1 MRMASLLRLSKK
13 DKEVM
18 AMIKVTGDLI
28 IDIDEDVQFLISKET
43 NVWVVILDKELP
55 KLIQALQQ
63 VQNMKES
70 GE

>member
-1 MRMASLLRLSKK
+1 
-13 DKEVM
+13 
-18 AMIKVTGDLI
+18 MIKVTSDLI

-43 NVWVVILDKELP
+43 NACVVILDKELP

>member
-1 MRMASLLRLSKK
+1 MASLLRLSKK

-28 IDIDEDVQFLISKET
+28 IDIDEDVQFLISKAT

-70 GE
+70 EE

>member
-28 IDIDEDVQFLISKET
+28 IDIDEDVQFLISK
-43 NVWVVILDKELP
+43 
-55 KLIQALQQ
+55 
-63 VQNMKES
+63 
-70 GE
+70 

>member
-1 MRMASLLRLSKK
+1 MSNMCFVGN
-13 DKEVM
+13 EF
-18 AMIKVTGDLI
+18 KVTDDLI

-63 VQNMKES
+63 VQKMKES

>member
-1 MRMASLLRLSKK
+1 MASLLRLSKK

>member
-1 MRMASLLRLSKK
+1 MASLLRLSKK

-18 AMIKVTGDLI
+18 AMIKVTVDLI
-28 IDIDEDVQFLISKET
+28 IDIDEDMQFLISKES

>member
-1 MRMASLLRLSKK
+1 
-13 DKEVM
+13 
-18 AMIKVTGDLI
+18 MIKVTDDLI
-28 IDIDEDVQFLISKET
+28 IDIDEDVQFLISKES

-55 KLIQALQQ
+55 QLIQALQQ

>member
-1 MRMASLLRLSKK
+1 MASLLRLSKK

-43 NVWVVILDKELP
+43 NAWVVILDKELP

-63 VQNMKES
+63 VQKMKES

>member
-43 NVWVVILDKELP
+43 NAWVVILDKELP

-63 VQNMKES
+63 VQKMKE
-70 GE
+70 GEE

>member
-1 MRMASLLRLSKK
+1 MRMASLLRLSEK
-13 DKEVM
+13 DKEVW

-28 IDIDEDVQFLISKET
+28 IDIDDDVQFLISKET
-43 NVWVVILDKELP
+43 NAWVVILDKELP

-70 GE
+70 ME

>member
-1 MRMASLLRLSKK
+1 
-13 DKEVM
+13 
-18 AMIKVTGDLI
+18 MIKVTGDLI
-28 IDIDEDVQFLISKET
+28 IDIDGDVQFLISKAT
-43 NVWVVILDKELP
+43 NVGVAILDKELP

>member
-1 MRMASLLRLSKK
+1 MRMASLLMLSKK

-28 IDIDEDVQFLISKET
+28 IDIDDDVQFLISKET
-43 NVWVVILDKELP
+43 NAWVVILDKELP

-70 GE
+70 ME

>member
-1 MRMASLLRLSKK
+1 MASLLRLSKK

-63 VQNMKES
+63 VQKMKES
-70 GE
+70 WE

>member
-1 MRMASLLRLSKK
+1 MASLLRLSKK

-43 NVWVVILDKELP
+43 NAWVVILDKELP

>member
-1 MRMASLLRLSKK
+1 MKVASLLRLSKK

-63 VQNMKES
+63 VQKMKES

>member
-1 MRMASLLRLSKK
+1 MASLLRLSKK

-18 AMIKVTGDLI
+18 AMIKVTSDLI
-28 IDIDEDVQFLISKET
+28 IDIDEDMQFLISKES

>member
-1 MRMASLLRLSKK
+1 M
-13 DKEVM
+13 V
-18 AMIKVTGDLI
+18 ITVTGDLI

-63 VQNMKES
+63 VQKMKES

>member
-43 NVWVVILDKELP
+43 NAWVVILDKELP

-63 VQNMKES
+63 VQKMKES